1 VLNEVLKNSLKL
13 LHPFMPFI
21 TEEIYGKLYD
31 VDESIMI
38 SEFPKYNEKYNFE
51 KEEKETEILKQVVT
65 EIRNVRTKMNVHPTK
80 KSLLIFV
87 TKKYKDVIKESESFL
102 LKLGFG
108 SEIQIKENKEGIE
121 KNAISILLKDIE
133 LYIPFEDL
141 VDVQEER
148 KRLVLEKEKLEA
160 EVLRGEK
167 MLSNPGFANKAPES
181 KIQEEKEK
189 LKDYKKRLEGVEER
203 LKLL

>member
-1 VLNEVLKNSLKL
+1 
-13 LHPFMPFI
+13 MPFI